1 MYTVVFEYTT
11 STSSTWKIGVWTI
24 FGAETRRW
32 RCRWLCRASTRSAVA
47 LAGGGALKALEKHTG
62 GGGGSGGTGGRNA
75 GLPADGASVAERAA
89 LADTGASAQRAAG
102 FIGTGDL
109 ADAVRC
115 AATVAA
121 QPQTIHTV
129 GRQTVSVQAPRS
141 PAAARRTGAA
151 DWLLPC
157 VCEHELL
164 DLAGGVCLRDV
175 STATSYRVPKS
186 AGVICSG
193 PCHSM
198 DTEND
203 T

>member
-1 MYTVVFEYTT
+1 M
-11 STSSTWKIGVWTI
+11 
-24 FGAETRRW
+24 
-32 RCRWLCRASTRSAVA
+32 
-47 LAGGGALKALEKHTG
+47 
-62 GGGGSGGTGGRNA
+62 
-75 GLPADGASVAERAA
+75 AERAA
-89 LADTGASAQRAAG
+89 LAETGVSAQRAAG

-121 QPQTIHTV
+121 QPQTVHAV
-129 GRQTVSVQAPRS
+129 GRQTVSVQAWRS
-141 PAAARRTGAA
+141 SKAARRTGAA

-157 VCEHELL
+157 VCEQLL
-164 DLAGGVCLRDV
+164 DLAGGVFLWDV
-175 STATSYRVPKS
+175 STATSYQVSRS